1 MSLSLEVSARLW
13 EVPDEGPLG
22 RGVPGLPSRPTLGR
36 RRRRRRPLRAADA
49 AVAPVAVLAAARHL
63 LGGVG
68 GAGSVP
74 EQLLAPPELVVGA
87 VKHLRAPA
95 FVWLALKIMWNEK
108 CTKLALTLQLLQGL
122 FSRWRTWVGNVGM
135 I

>member
-1 MSLSLEVSARLW
+1 MSACLW
-13 EVPDEGPLG
+13 EVPNEGPLG

-36 RRRRRRPLRAADA
+36 RRRRRPLRIAAA

-68 GAGSVP
+68 GGSVP
-74 EQLLAPPELVVGA
+74 EQLLAPAELVVGA

-95 FVWLALKIMWNEK
+95 FVWLALKIMWNEEVYQTRMSTARQWGY
-108 CTKLALTLQLLQGL
+108 CLHRILCL
-122 FSRWRTWVGNVGM
+122 
-135 I
+135 